1 MNYTD
6 IHQGALGD
14 CWFLAAAA
22 SLAQHPQLMQR
33 VVPAGQSFDLGDY
46 AGIFHFQF
54 WQYGKWVDVVVD
66 DKLPVKNGELAFVHS
81 EGHDEF
87 WPALLEKA
95 YAKFNGSYGA
105 IDGGFSNEAFV
116 TFTGGIGECITLEK
130 SIASPDF
137 FKIIKTAVDRGSL
150 IGTGTTSDEGEAHG
164 LVKEHAYSVTGIDE
178 VNYKGERKELLRLR
192 NPWGKSEWTG
202 RWSDASPLW
211 LDLDPGLQKTLQVKK
226 DDGEF
231 WMEIND
237 FVKYFDDLQICSL
250 SPDSLF
256 SDKTA
261 SWKVTAFHG
270 RWISGYNA
278 GGCDKKRENMLK
290 NPQFHV
296 RLREA
301 DEYDLKEQH
310 PDPKCT
316 LLVSLIQKDRRRGGK
331 THLPIGFQIYKI
343 PTEYLEL
350 KHMSQRRKMLFSLH
364 YVDGSEY
371 MEEEVNT
378 KRFELPPGDY
388 LIVPSTDSPNE
399 ESEFILRVFTE
410 KTHAFHEIDDEICAD
425 LKTLGMGTSVEIG
438 EEVENIFLQFA
449 GQDQE
454 IGVVEL
460 KKILAVTLARE
471 ADSKPERFQ
480 LETCR
485 QMIRLF
491 DYSKN
496 GRLSLEEFKTLWERL
511 REWKAIFTE
520 HDRDKSGNMDAYEMR
535 LALAT
540 AGFHLNNQF
549 CEIITNQYRN
559 RGLFID
565 LNSFLSCLAHLTWIF
580 RQCKTRDR
588 DGTGI
593 VTMAH
598 KEWLELITAT

>member
-1 MNYTD
+1 MYDTP
-6 IHQGALGD
+6 
-14 CWFLAAAA
+14 
-22 SLAQHPQLMQR
+22 SPTS
-33 VVPAGQSFDLGDY
+33 P
-46 AGIFHFQF
+46 
-54 WQYGKWVDVVVD
+54 
-66 DKLPVKNGELAFVHS
+66 NG
-81 EGHDEF
+81 
-87 WPALLEKA
+87 
-95 YAKFNGSYGA
+95 FNGSYGA

-116 TFTGGIGECITLEK
+116 TFTGGIGECIPLEK
-130 SIASPDF
+130 SKASPDF

-150 IGTGTTSDEGEAHG
+150 IGTSTTSDEGEAHG
-164 LVKEHAYSVTGIDE
+164 LMKGHAYSVTGIDE
-178 VNYKGERKELLRLR
+178 VNYKGERKELLQLR

-202 RWSDASPLW
+202 RWSDESLLW

-231 WMEIND
+231 WMEMND

-278 GGCDKKRENMLK
+278 GGYDKKRENTFK

-331 THLPIGFQIYKI
+331 IHLPIGFQIYKI

-350 KHMSQRRKMLFSLH
+350 KHMSQRRKMLASFH
-364 YVDGSEY
+364 YVDGSDY
-371 MEEEVNT
+371 FEEEVNT
-378 KRFELPPGDY
+378 KRFELPPGDTSSF
-388 LIVPSTDSPNE
+388 PAP
-399 ESEFILRVFTE
+399 ILRIKNLSSSFGFSRRRRMPSISYFNTCRFTV
-410 KTHAFHEIDDEICAD
+410 AVSAHEIDDEICAD

-454 IGVVEL
+454 IGFVEL

-471 ADSKPERFQ
+471 AGSKPERFQ

-520 HDRDKSGNMDAYEMR
+520 HDRDKSGNMDAYEMC

-559 RGLFID
+559 RGLCID

-588 DGTGI
+588 DSTGI
-593 VTMAH
+593 VIMAH